1 VPEDVEERLLPV
13 LAHLDRQDPG
23 GIVGVHL
30 FGSAATSG
38 LRPDSDV
45 DLLVLTRRSLT
56 RAERA
61 GLVSLL
67 LSVSGWRGQAERFP
81 EVAARRPIELTG
93 LVVDDV
99 VPLREEPRR
108 DFQYGEWLRAELVDG
123 HLPLPVRDPDVVTLL
138 ATAHSAHRVLRGSR
152 LEEVVPPVPEHLLR
166 RALLASLPDVLA
178 GLEGDERNTLLT
190 LARTLVT
197 LDSGRIV
204 AKDEAAELIA
214 PTLSGPDRALLL
226 RARDGYRGSTTDEW
240 ADAARV
246 ASLAHRLAERS
257 RQRAGG

>member
-1 VPEDVEERLLPV
+1 MTTPDLHDDDGLQAALRLALRRTDDVPAEAVDAAV
-13 LAHLDRQDPG
+13 AAFDIGHLDGELAEKLAREHELVVTIEENVLPG
-23 GIVGVHL
+23 G
-30 FGSAATSG
+30 FGAA
-38 LRPDSDV
+38 
-45 DLLVLTRRSLT
+45 VL
-56 RAERA
+56 
-61 GLVSLL
+61 
-67 LSVSGWRGQAERFP
+67 
-81 EVAARRPIELTG
+81 
-93 LVVDDV
+93 
-99 VPLREEPRR
+99 
-108 DFQYGEWLRAELVDG
+108 
-123 HLPLPVRDPDVVTLL
+123 
-138 ATAHSAHRVLRGSR
+138 
-152 LEEVVPPVPEHLLR
+152 EHLLR

-214 PTLSGPDRALLL
+214 PTLRGPDRALLL
-226 RARDGYRGSTTDEW
+226 RTRDGYRGSTTDEW

>member
-1 VPEDVEERLLPV
+1 M
-13 LAHLDRQDPG
+13 
-23 GIVGVHL
+23 
-30 FGSAATSG
+30 
-38 LRPDSDV
+38 
-45 DLLVLTRRSLT
+45 
-56 RAERA
+56 
-61 GLVSLL
+61 
-67 LSVSGWRGQAERFP
+67 
-81 EVAARRPIELTG
+81 
-93 LVVDDV
+93 VDDV
-99 VPLREEPRR
+99 VPLSEEPRR

-204 AKDEAAELIA
+204 AKDEAADLIA

-226 RARDGYRGSTTDEW
+226 RARDGYRGSTTDE
-240 ADAARV
+240 
-246 ASLAHRLAERS
+246 RS